1 MSLILKSTFPQNH
14 IDCIWCVKYHPTKQ
28 LFVSCGSDALI
39 SIWEYNNEK
48 SDYIK
53 KSSLE
58 KVHTSTIRSLDW
70 DYSGEYLS
78 AASFGNDIS
87 VYKIIN
93 QNNDIQ
99 LITVLDTF
107 DSEIKSVSWSKNG
120 NYLACCSRKG
130 NIWIY
135 EKELDDFNS
144 EDFSCRSTFVGH
156 KGDIKMVKFC
166 PLENNV
172 FFSCGFDDCIKIW
185 EEGKDDFV
193 EINTLKEHSGT
204 VWYIEFNKKG
214 DIFFTCSDDKFLIM
228 WGIGNKDGDNNDN
241 IIDYDNIIKLAK
253 INNVHLRPIYSCILS
268 FNEKYIFTCSNDGN
282 IGIIKIIENKE
293 DKNYELSLVNIIKD
307 AHEQYSVNSICT
319 NKNEVISCGD
329 DCCIKIWKFEE
340 NK

>member
-1 MSLILKSTFPQNH
+1 MNNFIIPEKYREFLILN
-14 IDCIWCVKYHPTKQ
+14 
-28 LFVSCGSDALI
+28 GE
-39 SIWEYNNEK
+39 SIEADIAYNNIYSLANK
-48 SDYIK
+48 SIYVIDNYINLK
-53 KSSLE
+53 TLILLKNINNNV
-58 KVHTSTIRSLDW
+58 KVIVFTD
-70 DYSGEYLS
+70 
-78 AASFGNDIS
+78 N
-87 VYKIIN
+87 IN
-93 QNNDIQ
+93 
-99 LITVLDTF
+99 
-107 DSEIKSVSWSKNG
+107 
-120 NYLACCSRKG
+120 KG
-130 NIWIY
+130 LHR
-135 EKELDDFNS
+135 KELDDFNS
-144 EDFSCRSTFVGH
+144 EDFSCKSTFVGH

-185 EEGKDDFV
+185 EEDKDDYV

-241 IIDYDNIIKLAK
+241 IIDYDNIIKLSK

-340 NK
+340 IK